1 MKQRY
6 AYLREIPH
14 ILAAWIEHCPYVDV
28 QQKYIAY
35 MHEEA
40 PHPEYLVDFAKEMG
54 RDPKEMRQA
63 VLIPEFTTPYFY
75 YWLSRGHIVEVAAA
89 NNFGNERTNTRKGRG
104 MYEATAKYYPY
115 PSLIK
120 FFEDHAEEEG
130 DHANLG
136 VYVLKKYATTDEL
149 QDKATAAAK
158 KSLQLKILGQNASMR
173 AIHHQLAADEGTTR
187 FIERALNCAAQ
198 LRIIAIC
205 PFLFADLMFQREMS
219 CRRRNAAHRF
229 PDRLLIQRR
238 HLWIY
243 RP

>member
-1 MKQRY
+1 MSMSGEQFVEWLDRELEPFRRQAAASIYFETWCSGKLSNDQVFELMKQRY

-14 ILAAWIEHCPYVDV
+14 ILAAWIQNCPYVDV

-40 PHPEYLVDFAKEMG
+40 PHPEYLVEFAKEMG
-54 RDPKEMRQA
+54 RNPEEMRQA

-89 NNFGNERTNTRKGRG
+89 NNFGNERTNTRKGRA
-104 MYEATAKYYPY
+104 MYEATVKYYPY

-149 QDKATAAAK
+149 QYKATAAAK
-158 KSLQLKILGQNASMR
+158 KSLQLKILGQNA
-173 AIHHQLAADEGTTR
+173 LCER
-187 FIERALNCAAQ
+187 FITNW
-198 LRIIAIC
+198 
-205 PFLFADLMFQREMS
+205 QRTEPKEIPS
-219 CRRRNAAHRF
+219 EA
-229 PDRLLIQRR
+229 
-238 HLWIY
+238 
-243 RP
+243 

>member
-1 MKQRY
+1 MPMSGERFVEWLDQELEPLRREASASIYFDAWCSGRLSKDQVFELMKQRY

-14 ILAAWIEHCPYVDV
+14 ILAAWIQNCPYVDV

-40 PHPEYLVDFAKEMG
+40 PHPEYLVAFAKEMG
-54 RDPKEMRQA
+54 RDPEEMRQA

-104 MYEATAKYYPY
+104 MYEATVKYYPY

-120 FFEDHAEEEG
+120 FFQDHAEEEG

-136 VYVLKKYATTDEL
+136 VYVLKKYAITDEL

-158 KSLQLKILGQNASMR
+158 KSLQLKILGQNA
-173 AIHHQLAADEGTTR
+173 LCER
-187 FIERALNCAAQ
+187 FITNWPSA
-198 LRIIAIC
+198 
-205 PFLFADLMFQREMS
+205 
-219 CRRRNAAHRF
+219 
-229 PDRLLIQRR
+229 
-238 HLWIY
+238 
-243 RP
+243 

>member
-1 MKQRY
+1 MTMPMSGDEFVEWLDGELEPLRREASASLYFEAWCGGKLSKEQVFELMKQRY

-14 ILAAWIEHCPYVDV
+14 IIAAWIEHCPYVDV
-28 QQKYIAY
+28 QQKYISY
-35 MHEEA
+35 LHEEA
-40 PHPEYLVDFAKEMG
+40 PHPEYLIGFAKEMS
-54 RDPKEMRQA
+54 RDPEEMRQA

-104 MYEATAKYYPY
+104 MYEATVKYYPY

-149 QDKATAAAK
+149 QKKAALAAK
-158 KSLQLKILGQNASMR
+158 KSLQLKILGQNG
-173 AIHHQLAADEGTTR
+173 LCER
-187 FIERALNCAAQ
+187 FIKNWPLNGGLHA
-198 LRIIAIC
+198 
-205 PFLFADLMFQREMS
+205 PVT
-219 CRRRNAAHRF
+219 
-229 PDRLLIQRR
+229 
-238 HLWIY
+238 
-243 RP
+243 

>member
-1 MKQRY
+1 MAMSGEQFVEWLDRELEPFRREASASIYFEAWCSGKLSKEQVFELMKQRY

-14 ILAAWIEHCPYVDV
+14 ILAAWIQTCPYVDV

-40 PHPEYLVDFAKEMG
+40 PHPEYLVEFAKEMG

-89 NNFGNERTNTRKGRG
+89 NNFGNERTNTRRGRG
-104 MYEATAKYYPY
+104 MHEATMKYYPY

-149 QDKATAAAK
+149 QYKATAAAK
-158 KSLQLKILGQNASMR
+158 KSLQLKILGQNA
-173 AIHHQLAADEGTTR
+173 LCDR
-187 FIERALNCAAQ
+187 FITNWQPMKAPR
-198 LRIIAIC
+198 
-205 PFLFADLMFQREMS
+205 DS
-219 CRRRNAAHRF
+219 SKGH
-229 PDRLLIQRR
+229 
-238 HLWIY
+238 
-243 RP
+243 

>member
-1 MKQRY
+1 MAMSGEQFVEWLDRELEPFRREASASIYFEAWCSGKLSKEQVFELMKQRY

-14 ILAAWIEHCPYVDV
+14 ILAAWIQNCPYVDV

-40 PHPEYLVDFAKEMG
+40 PHPEYLVEFAKEMG

-89 NNFGNERTNTRKGRG
+89 NNFGNERTNTRRGRG
-104 MYEATAKYYPY
+104 MHEATMKYYPY

-120 FFEDHAEEEG
+120 FFGDHAEQEG

-149 QDKATAAAK
+149 QYKATAAAK
-158 KSLQLKILGQNASMR
+158 KSLQLKILGQNA
-173 AIHHQLAADEGTTR
+173 LCDR
-187 FIERALNCAAQ
+187 FITNWQPMKAPR
-198 LRIIAIC
+198 
-205 PFLFADLMFQREMS
+205 DS
-219 CRRRNAAHRF
+219 SKGH
-229 PDRLLIQRR
+229 
-238 HLWIY
+238 
-243 RP
+243 

>member
-1 MKQRY
+1 MAMSGEQFVEWLDRELEPFRREASASIYFEAWCSGKLSKEQVFELMKQRY

-14 ILAAWIEHCPYVDV
+14 ILAAWIQNCPYMDV

-40 PHPEYLVDFAKEMG
+40 PHPEYLVEFAKEIG
-54 RDPKEMRQA
+54 HDPEEMRQA

-89 NNFGNERTNTRKGRG
+89 NNFGNERTNTRRGRG
-104 MYEATAKYYPY
+104 MHEATVKYYSY

-136 VYVLKKYATTDEL
+136 VYVLEKYATTDEL
-149 QDKATAAAK
+149 QHKATEAAK
-158 KSLQLKILGQNASMR
+158 KSLQLKILGQNA
-173 AIHHQLAADEGTTR
+173 LCDR
-187 FIERALNCAAQ
+187 FIKNWQGA
-198 LRIIAIC
+198 
-205 PFLFADLMFQREMS
+205 S
-219 CRRRNAAHRF
+219 S
-229 PDRLLIQRR
+229 
-238 HLWIY
+238 
-243 RP
+243 

>member
-1 MKQRY
+1 MAMSGEQFVEWLDSELEPFRREASASIYFEAWCSGKLSKEQVFELMKQRY

-14 ILAAWIEHCPYVDV
+14 ILAAWIQNCSYVDV

-40 PHPEYLVDFAKEMG
+40 PHPEYLVEFAKEMG

-89 NNFGNERTNTRKGRG
+89 NNFGNERTNTRRGRG
-104 MYEATAKYYPY
+104 MYEATVKYYPY

-120 FFEDHAEEEG
+120 FFGDHAEQEG

-149 QDKATAAAK
+149 QYKATAAAK
-158 KSLQLKILGQNASMR
+158 KSLQLKILGQNA
-173 AIHHQLAADEGTTR
+173 LCDR
-187 FIERALNCAAQ
+187 FITNWQPMKAPR
-198 LRIIAIC
+198 
-205 PFLFADLMFQREMS
+205 DS
-219 CRRRNAAHRF
+219 SKGH
-229 PDRLLIQRR
+229 
-238 HLWIY
+238 
-243 RP
+243 

>member
-1 MKQRY
+1 MAMSGEQFVEWLDRELEPFRREASASIYFEAWCSGKLSKEQVFELMKQRY

-14 ILAAWIEHCPYVDV
+14 ILAAWIQNCPYVDV
-28 QQKYIAY
+28 KQQYIAY

-40 PHPEYLVDFAKEMG
+40 PHPEYLVEFAKEMG

-89 NNFGNERTNTRKGRG
+89 NNFGNERTNTRRGRG
-104 MYEATAKYYPY
+104 MHEATMKYYPY

-149 QDKATAAAK
+149 QYKATAAAK
-158 KSLQLKILGQNASMR
+158 KSLQLKILGQNA
-173 AIHHQLAADEGTTR
+173 LCDR
-187 FIERALNCAAQ
+187 FITNWQPMKAPR
-198 LRIIAIC
+198 
-205 PFLFADLMFQREMS
+205 DS
-219 CRRRNAAHRF
+219 SKGH
-229 PDRLLIQRR
+229 
-238 HLWIY
+238 
-243 RP
+243 

>member
-1 MKQRY
+1 MPMSGERFVEWLDQELEPLRREASASIYFDAWCSGRLSKDQVFELMKQRY

-14 ILAAWIEHCPYVDV
+14 ILAAWIQNCPYVDV

-40 PHPEYLVDFAKEMG
+40 PHPEYLVAFAKEMG
-54 RDPKEMRQA
+54 RDPEEMRQA

-104 MYEATAKYYPY
+104 MYEATVKYYPY

-120 FFEDHAEEEG
+120 FFQDHADEEG

-136 VYVLKKYATTDEL
+136 VYVLKKYAITDEL

-158 KSLQLKILGQNASMR
+158 KSLQLKILGQNA
-173 AIHHQLAADEGTTR
+173 LCER
-187 FIERALNCAAQ
+187 FITNWPSA
-198 LRIIAIC
+198 
-205 PFLFADLMFQREMS
+205 
-219 CRRRNAAHRF
+219 
-229 PDRLLIQRR
+229 
-238 HLWIY
+238 
-243 RP
+243 

>member
-1 MKQRY
+1 MAMSGEQFVDWLDRELEPFRREASASIYFDAWCSGKLSKEQVFELMKQRY

-14 ILAAWIEHCPYVDV
+14 ILAAWIQNCPYVDV

-40 PHPEYLVDFAKEMG
+40 AHPEYLVEFAKEMG
-54 RDPKEMRQA
+54 RDPEEMRQA

-89 NNFGNERTNTRKGRG
+89 NNFGNERTNTRKGRA
-104 MYEATAKYYPY
+104 MYEATVKYYPY

-120 FFEDHAEEEG
+120 FFEDHADEEG

-149 QDKATAAAK
+149 QYKATAAAK
-158 KSLQLKILGQNASMR
+158 KSLQLKILGQNA
-173 AIHHQLAADEGTTR
+173 LCER
-187 FIERALNCAAQ
+187 FITNWQGTERKESPSEA
-198 LRIIAIC
+198 
-205 PFLFADLMFQREMS
+205 
-219 CRRRNAAHRF
+219 
-229 PDRLLIQRR
+229 
-238 HLWIY
+238 
-243 RP
+243 